1 MNFEGISCSEGVK
14 QSLSRAFAESRLP
27 HAMILEGPAG
37 SGKAGLA
44 RWIAKAA
51 VCTGEG
57 ERPCGRCSGC
67 MKAAAGA
74 HPDITIAGGG
84 TAARSFHVD
93 TVRQIRS
100 DAYIKPNEAP
110 LRVFLLEGAEAMS
123 EQAQNALLKT
133 IEEPPAY
140 AVILLLTANTGMLL
154 PTILSRCVVLD
165 LKPVPS
171 EKIKKYLMEELEL
184 PDYKADVCTAFAQG
198 NVGKAKRLALSD
210 SFSEMMEHAIHLVK
224 YISEM
229 DVSDLTEDLKKIGTY
244 KIDINDYLDLLM
256 VWYRDVL
263 MFKATQDADLL
274 IFKEELGAIR
284 DKAKNSSY
292 EGLECILKALDKAKI
307 RLNANV
313 NFDMVME
320 LLLLT
325 MKEN

>member
-123 EQAQNALLKT
+123 EQAQNALLKVF
-133 IEEPPAY
+133 EEPPERVMFILTVTS
-140 AVILLLTANTGMLL
+140 AVKLL
-154 PTILSRCVVLD
+154 PTVRSRAQIFTLEGEEQPSDTD
-165 LKPVPS
+165 LALTAAISQAIPASGEVM
-171 EKIKKYLMEELEL
+171 LLEL
-184 PDYKADVCTAFAQG
+184 TAPLIKDKERFRRVLQQ
-198 NVGKAKRLALSD
+198 LALLFRDACVLRAGGTSCL
-210 SFSEMMEHAIHLVK
+210 SHQP
-224 YISEM
+224 
-229 DVSDLTEDLKKIGTY
+229 ED
-244 KIDINDYLDLLM
+244 
-256 VWYRDVL
+256 
-263 MFKATQDADLL
+263 A
-274 IFKEELGAIR
+274 E
-284 DKAKNSSY
+284 
-292 EGLECILKALDKAKI
+292 ALAH
-307 RLNANV
+307 
-313 NFDMVME
+313 
-320 LLLLT
+320 
-325 MKEN
+325 